1 MLNYKYHRPFLTGGI
16 IYHDK
21 GKHPLLSGNFPVCKS
36 ALTAAGRLRHHGG
49 IPPHYSFSRSLVS
62 NMHIL
67 WGGILHR
74 CNFLIPLFR
83 SFLTALTTRH
93 LNFYRLDLI
102 IRFVFATFARNT
114 IYTHQH
120 RSFAD
125 HNLSHCIR
133 SGTRPFCSGNGSRF
147 SHLGQILDIFPLF
160 AHFIPEYK
168 C

>member
-1 MLNYKYHRPFLTGGI
+1 M
-16 IYHDK
+16 
-21 GKHPLLSGNFPVCKS
+21 CKS

-67 WGGILHR
+67 WGEFCTGAISSD
-74 CNFLIPLFR
+74 LIPLFR

-114 IYTHQH
+114 ICAHQH

-125 HNLSHCIR
+125 QNLSRYIR
-133 SGTRPFCSGNGSRF
+133 SGGAPVLLWKWQQVFP
-147 SHLGQILDIFPLF
+147 ILDKSWTFSIYSPVLN
-160 AHFIPEYK
+160 
-168 C
+168 